1 MKYIQNLQSGSN
13 LLENKIIFI
22 MNNDKTQYMAID
34 SNQGNLWCHWF
45 DNKHSAIIF
54 DSIVDVLKCLQGV
67 AKDFLQ
73 KGEYQIELKHKDSD

>member
-1 MKYIQNLQSGSN
+1 M
-13 LLENKIIFI
+13 NK
-22 MNNDKTQYMAID
+22 DKTCYMAID
-34 SNQGNLWCHWF
+34 SKQGNLCCHWV

-73 KGEYQIELKHKDSD
+73 KGEDQIELRHKDLD